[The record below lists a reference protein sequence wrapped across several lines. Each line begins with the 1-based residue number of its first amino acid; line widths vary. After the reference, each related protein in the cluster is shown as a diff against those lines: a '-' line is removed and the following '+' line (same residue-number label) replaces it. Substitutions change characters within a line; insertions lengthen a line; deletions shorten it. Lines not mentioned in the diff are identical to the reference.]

1 MGRGGATWLLGGAMA
16 LPKFF
21 KFPLEYI
28 KNWFGLSKNWYPAP
42 PKLFQQFFLSSSLIQ
57 LQIKEKP
64 WPTSSPTS
72 QPQIL
77 NKTKIFSSKLS
88 TLPAQPNPKSKIP
101 NQTKQRH
108 LPSSSFEKKRE
119 QSDCHDYTL
128 VFFLLSSQFTPPI
141 VSHLCLGNN
150 LLTCLPWHRC
160 LH

>member
-1 MGRGGATWLLGGAMA
+1 MVGCHKTLGYNQGRSHLAKNFQIFLRV
-16 LPKFF
+16 
-21 KFPLEYI
+21 YI
-28 KNWFGLSKNWYPAP
+28 KLTWAP
-42 PKLFQQFFLSSSLIQ
+42 P
-57 LQIKEKP
+57 KP
-64 WPTSSPTS
+64 WPTSNPTS

-77 NKTKIFSSKLS
+77 NKTKIFSPKLS

-150 LLTCLPWHRC
+150 LLTCLP
-160 LH
+160 